1 MNTERHD
8 DADLV
13 PIAMAAQTMG
23 TTPLNVLMHIKRG
36 LLVGREHEDGWLVD
50 PESLAALLRRRA
62 GGELPAVC
70 ESGCG
75 KKASGCGSCS

>member
-1 MNTERHD
+1 MSTERHD

-13 PIAMAAQTMG
+13 PIAMAARTMG

-36 LLVGREHEDGWLVD
+36 FLLGEERDGEWLVGAA
-50 PESLAALLRRRA
+50 SLAELVRKREA
-62 GGELPAVC
+62 GELPVVC
-70 ESGCG
+70 QSGCG